1 MGSKPFI
8 LNNLSAADIWAQD
21 LGFNDHLSYTDD
33 SYFECSGYG
42 HFKENLGVVS
52 MIPTWDNRNNG
63 CSQVTL
69 LEIKQRTFL

>member
-1 MGSKPFI
+1 LGSKPFI

-52 MIPTWDNRNNG
+52 MIPA
-63 CSQVTL
+63 
-69 LEIKQRTFL
+69 